1 MPFAEVKDF
10 IKQKI
15 LQEKQTEMVQK
26 YIEDLKKSSKIV
38 INEGFFKEE
47 AKQGEAPAKAEGAMQ
62 RLLLR
67 TPRRSRMPARPRRS
81 RRPVRQNEADYSD
94 GCALLRFFCRAFAGR
109 R

>member
-26 YIEDLKKSSKIV
+26 YIEDLKKSAKIV

-47 AKQGEAPAKAEGAMQ
+47 AKQGEAPAKAEGADAKA
-62 RLLLR
+62 
-67 TPRRSRMPARPRRS
+67 PAKDAPAK
-81 RRPVRQNEADYSD
+81 PEA
-94 GCALLRFFCRAFAGR
+94 GKAK
-109 R
+109 